1 MVALVGGETGHE
13 RAHFQEVAEGDL
25 RGGDERETGTP
36 LARGHPFGDREA
48 RAIRESANEGPLARH
63 RASVAALNGQRLAIE
78 RVPRIVDGDRA

>member
-13 RAHFQEVAEGDL
+13 RAHLQEGAEGDL

-48 RAIRESANEGPLARH
+48 RAIWESADEGPLARK
-63 RASVAALNGQRLAIE
+63 RPSMGALDGQRLAIK
-78 RVPRIVDGDRA
+78 RVPEIVNGDRA